1 MDLIL
6 KQNLRSFSLGH
17 WLEHIQ
23 SQHSRTIDLTLD
35 RVRQVWEALGCP
47 QPTFNIVVA
56 GTNGK
61 GSSISILESVFAC
74 AGKRTGAYTSPH
86 LVRFNERIRIN
97 HSEATDDDIC
107 DAFRTIEEARCGV
120 PLTYFEYGTLCA
132 LLIFHRKNVEIGLL
146 EVGMGGRLDAVN
158 MVESDLVL
166 ITSIGMDHER
176 WLGHDRET
184 IGAEKAG
191 VIRKNGIVVCSDPE
205 IPDSILAV
213 AAERNATLIAANV
226 DYEILRSGKACNW
239 ESHHSMIPDSWRQLE
254 NMHVPYPGEHQFS
267 NLGGCLAVVSATAGK
282 VGATREDLRCG
293 LRQARIAGRCQVIRE
308 NPCVVID
315 VAHNGDSAVQL
326 SWFLK
331 ARHCPGKTVAVLG
344 VLVDKALDRIVL
356 PLEGLVDRW
365 YLTTLAGDR
374 GQTAENLGVQL
385 DRVLDH
391 PFWNAHGSPAEA
403 YARALQE
410 AGQGD
415 RIVIFGS
422 FHAVGDIMATLG
434 NR

>member
-1 MDLIL
+1 M
-6 KQNLRSFSLGH
+6 KQDLRSFSLDH

-23 SQHSRTIDLTLD
+23 SQHRRTIDLTLD
-35 RVRQVWEALGCP
+35 RVRQVWETLGCP
-47 QPTFNIVVA
+47 RPAFNIVVA

-74 AGKRTGAYTSPH
+74 TGKRTGAYTSPH
-86 LVRFNERIRIN
+86 LVRFNERIRVN
-97 HSEATDDDIC
+97 QSEATDDEIC
-107 DAFRTIEEARCGV
+107 EAFRTIEEARGGT

-132 LLIFHRKNVEIGLL
+132 LWIFHRKNIEVGLL

-158 MVESDLVL
+158 MVNSDLVL
-166 ITSIGMDHER
+166 ITSIGMDHEQ

-205 IPDSILAV
+205 IPDSIRTIAS
-213 AAERNATLIAANV
+213 ERNATLIAANA
-226 DYEILRSGKACNW
+226 DYGILRTGKTCSW
-239 ESHHSMIPDSWRQLE
+239 EGHHSRFSGSWKRLE

-267 NLGGCLAVVSATAGK
+267 NLGGSLAVVAATADT
-282 VGATREDLRCG
+282 VGTTRKDLRCG
-293 LRQARIAGRCQVIRE
+293 LRQARITARCQVIRE

-315 VAHNGDSAVQL
+315 VAHNRDSAVQL
-326 SWFLK
+326 SRFLK
-331 ARHCPGKTVAVLG
+331 ARHCRGRTVAVLG
-344 VLVDKALDRIVL
+344 VLADKALDRIVS
-356 PLEGLVDRW
+356 PLERLVDRW
-365 YLTTLAGDR
+365 YLTTLPGDR
-374 GQTAENLGVQL
+374 GQTAENLGAQL

-391 PFWNAHGSPAEA
+391 PFWSAHGSPAEA
-403 YARALQE
+403 YARAFRE
-410 AGQGD
+410 AGKGD

-422 FHAVGDIMATLG
+422 FHAVGDIMTTLG